1 MARSTKPDARKLR
14 LRQHLYHALE
24 EFFEEQMDG
33 SGAIEIKVVDDLI
46 LLRCKKAISPSE
58 VDLGAVNVG
67 RLLLQEATERLCREL
82 KPDLKTLLYEF
93 TGLRLL
99 DMGAVLFVERREK
112 LYLFLMSDTVKWQA

>member
-1 MARSTKPDARKLR
+1 MARSTKPDARRLR
-14 LRQHLYHALE
+14 LRQHLHHALE
-24 EFFEEQMDG
+24 EFFEDQMGG
-33 SGAIEIKVVDDLI
+33 SGAIEIKVDDDLI

-58 VDLGAVNVG
+58 VDLCTINIG
-67 RLLLQEATERLCREL
+67 RLLLQEATDRLCREL